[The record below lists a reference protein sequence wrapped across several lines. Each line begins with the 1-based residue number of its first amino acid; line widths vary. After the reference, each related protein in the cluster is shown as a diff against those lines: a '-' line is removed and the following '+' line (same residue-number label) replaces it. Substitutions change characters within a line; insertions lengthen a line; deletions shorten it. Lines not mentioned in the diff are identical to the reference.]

1 MSGQPFVRLNDDCL
15 MPQLGL
21 GVWQASIE
29 QTRHAVIHA
38 LKTGY
43 RSIDTASVYQNEEG
57 VGQALQQ
64 SDLPREDLFI
74 TTKLWNS
81 DQLQA
86 REALETSLQKLQLS
100 YVDLYL
106 IHWPC
111 PQNDNFVDAWKQ
123 LIELQKQG
131 LTRSIGVCNFQQ
143 AHLEQLI
150 RETGVTPAINQIELH
165 PCSSNVRC
173 MPGMIC
179 IIFAQNPGARWHKA
193 VKVSLTNR

>member
-64 SDLPREDLFI
+64 SDLPGKICL
-74 TTKLWNS
+74 LPPNS
-81 DQLQA
+81 GIQISYRPA
-86 REALETSLQKLQLS
+86 R
-100 YVDLYL
+100 
-106 IHWPC
+106 HWKPAC
-111 PQNDNFVDAWKQ
+111 K
-123 LIELQKQG
+123 
-131 LTRSIGVCNFQQ
+131 SCNF
-143 AHLEQLI
+143 LMWISTLS
-150 RETGVTPAINQIELH
+150 TGP
-165 PCSSNVRC
+165 VRRMTILS
-173 MPGMIC
+173 MPG
-179 IIFAQNPGARWHKA
+179 N
-193 VKVSLTNR
+193 N